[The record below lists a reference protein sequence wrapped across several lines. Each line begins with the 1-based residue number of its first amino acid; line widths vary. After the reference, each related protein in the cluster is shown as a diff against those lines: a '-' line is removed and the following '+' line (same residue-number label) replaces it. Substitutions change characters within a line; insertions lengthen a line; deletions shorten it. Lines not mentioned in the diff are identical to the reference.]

1 MDALPI
7 HERTDLPYRSAR
19 DGAMHAC
26 GHDGHTTMLL
36 GAARYL
42 AATRNFDGIV
52 RFIFQPAEENEGGG
66 RVMIAEGLFDQF
78 PVERVYG
85 LHNFPGLPEGA
96 FAMRSGPI
104 FAAFDKFEIVVRGR
118 GAHAALPHLGVDPL
132 PIASQLVV
140 ALQTVVARRVD
151 PLDSA
156 VVSATQIHGGD
167 TWNVIPEEVTIRG
180 CTRSFLP
187 EVQELLEAAIAQMAH
202 RICEAH
208 GAEAEFRYTRG
219 YPPTVNTPAEVE
231 IAAGVAERLVG
242 AAKVDREVRPTM
254 GSEDFSF
261 MLQRK
266 PGAYVLLGAGP
277 GPMCHHPKYDFNDA
291 ILPVGA
297 RYWAALAESELKV

>member
-1 MDALPI
+1 
-7 HERTDLPYRSAR
+7 
-19 DGAMHAC
+19 
-26 GHDGHTTMLL
+26 
-36 GAARYL
+36 
-42 AATRNFDGIV
+42 
-52 RFIFQPAEENEGGG
+52 
-66 RVMIAEGLFDQF
+66 
-78 PVERVYG
+78 
-85 LHNFPGLPEGA
+85 
-96 FAMRSGPI
+96 
-104 FAAFDKFEIVVRGR
+104 
-118 GAHAALPHLGVDPL
+118 
-132 PIASQLVV
+132 
-140 ALQTVVARRVD
+140 
-151 PLDSA
+151 
-156 VVSATQIHGGD
+156 
-167 TWNVIPEEVTIRG
+167 
-180 CTRSFLP
+180 
-187 EVQELLEAAIAQMAH
+187 MAH